1 MGNDGK
7 TGMLEIQKR
16 GGYTIVESEET
27 AVVFGMPFEVI
38 KAGAAEKVLPLSQIP
53 VEIIRLVREK
63 RQTDNA

>member
-1 MGNDGK
+1 
-7 TGMLEIQKR
+7 
-16 GGYTIVESEET
+16 
-27 AVVFGMPFEVI
+27 VI